1 MTTRLLAVLLL
12 ATTTACATKGQGTMS
27 SSAAHEPAASSAKL
41 DPSWAPLAFLVG
53 KWESTDGGAT
63 GGARGGFSLL
73 PDLDGKVLVR
83 RNVSESPQGRHED
96 LMVLYREGDGFRA
109 FYVDNENHVIHYAVT
124 TGDGNATFTSD
135 AMPGHPRFR
144 LTYSLNGDSKLGITF
159 AIQPPGATDF
169 KTYLQGTVVRR

>member
-12 ATTTACATKGQGTMS
+12 TTTAACATKGQGTMS
-27 SSAAHEPAASSAKL
+27 PTTAHVPTAKL
-41 DPSWAPLAFLVG
+41 DPAWAPLAFLIG
-53 KWESTDGGAT
+53 EWEGTEGGAA
-63 GGARGGFSLL
+63 GGARGWFSLQ

-83 RNVSESPQGRHED
+83 RNVNESPQGRHED

-124 TGDGNATFTSD
+124 TSDQSTTLTSEEV
-135 AMPGHPRFR
+135 PGRPRFR
-144 LTYSLNGDSKLGITF
+144 LTYQKNGDSKLDITF
-159 AIQPPGATDF
+159 AIQPPGAADF